1 MPQVL
6 ILMAAGVGLY
16 TAYKWVSKEAAK
28 AAGAADRAQADLR
41 RRAEAART
49 GAPKDLG
56 ELVYDEATG
65 AYRPKG

>member
-16 TAYKWVSKEAAK
+16 TAYKWVAREVGK
-28 AAGAADRAQADLR
+28 AAEAADRAHDDLR
-41 RRAEAART
+41 HHADAVPT

-56 ELVYDEATG
+56 ELIYDEKTG